1 MALEIITV
9 VMDAIILVVMK
20 MEMAR
25 LVEVM
30 MVKMMVEMIFG

>member
-30 MVKMMVEMIFG
+30 MVKMKVEMIFG